1 MINVQVIYYNTMK
14 ILVPGKLLIAVVFC
28 LAMLNIQCQSDKK
41 KNTDQ
46 QKTPETEMGVI
57 TKKDYGTTPEG
68 ERVDLFTL
76 RNQNGM
82 QVEIITYGGRIIS
95 LTAPDK
101 EGKYENVV
109 LGFDSIQDYTADNP
123 FFGALIGRY
132 ANRIADGEFYL
143 DGEKFT
149 LPKNDRENTLH
160 GGDNGF
166 DKVLWQ
172 AEEDD
177 DGNSL
182 RLTYISEDME
192 QGFPGKLETVVT
204 YSLKDDNSLKVDYEA
219 TTDKRT
225 VVNLTQHSY
234 FNLSGDFDSTIL
246 DHEIVINADEFLPV
260 DGSQIPTGEFRHVEN
275 TLFDFRKPKKP
286 GEDIHMDNENVQ
298 LLRGFGYDHCW
309 VLNQKGD
316 GMKFA
321 ASAHHS
327 ESGRFLE
334 VFTEE
339 PGIQFYSGNHL
350 DGTLPQKGSSVTYG
364 KRTGFCFETQRFPDS
379 PNQENF
385 PPTTLEPGEKYTS
398 STSFKF
404 SVKE

>member
-1 MINVQVIYYNTMK
+1 MK
-14 ILVPGKLLIAVVFC
+14 ILKAGKASIVAFIC
-28 LAMLNIQCQSDKK
+28 LALLNIQCKREKK
-41 KNTDQ
+41 ETTDQ
-46 QKTPETEMGVI
+46 QNTLETEMEII
-57 TKKDYGTTPEG
+57 TKKDFGTTPEG
-68 ERVDLFTL
+68 EKVDLYSL
-76 RNQNGM
+76 RNKNGM
-82 QVEIITYGGRIIS
+82 QVEIITYGGRITS

-101 EGKYENVV
+101 VGNYENVV
-109 LGFDSIQDYTADNP
+109 LGFDSIQDYTSDNP

-149 LPKNDRENTLH
+149 LPQNNEENTLH
-160 GGDNGF
+160 GGDKGF
-166 DKVLWQ
+166 DKVLWR
-172 AEEDD
+172 AEEGDD
-177 DGNSL
+177 ANSL

-192 QGFPGKLETVVT
+192 QGFPGRLEAVVT
-204 YSLKDDNSLKVDYEA
+204 YTLQEDNSLQVDYEA
-219 TTDKRT
+219 ITDKKT
-225 VVNLTQHSY
+225 IVNLTQHSY
-234 FNLSGDFDSTIL
+234 FNLSGDFDSTVL
-246 DHEIVINADEFLPV
+246 NHEIVINADEFLPV

-275 TLFDFRKPKKP
+275 TPFDFRESKKP
-286 GEDIHMDNENVQ
+286 GEDIDLENENVQ

-309 VLNQKGD
+309 VLNEVGS

-321 ASAHHS
+321 ASAHHP

-350 DGTLPQKGSSVTYG
+350 DGTLPQKSGSGTYG
-364 KRTGFCFETQRFPDS
+364 KRTGFCFETQHFPDS
-379 PNQENF
+379 PNQETF